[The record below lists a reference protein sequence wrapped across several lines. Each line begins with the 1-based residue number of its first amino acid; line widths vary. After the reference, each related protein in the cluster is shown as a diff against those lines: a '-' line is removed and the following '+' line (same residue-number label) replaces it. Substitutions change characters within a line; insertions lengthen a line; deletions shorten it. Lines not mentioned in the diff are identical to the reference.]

1 MATFP
6 GSRQYDDEF
15 LVASDPGST
24 WYTTNNVAYMDQS
37 KVERPQQTDVK
48 ILHKVRKPRQ
58 RESHYAR
65 DAREA
70 LKGTAKRNMATMPAA
85 GVPYGHAC
93 APRVTEDGLG
103 VAEVGYPFGTP
114 FIDMKQRRF
123 GNCAGG
129 TTHSKPMRSQ
139 TVTGYRADETVQW
152 LKRHKADRHLDV
164 QSIAQKVDQKLQA
177 IYNAPVD
184 SQMWHQ
190 PLSETL
196 SSQAMGKTSKS
207 SSFLGLRPVT
217 TRHTHGR
224 LPGVKIP
231 IDCNRIYYEAK
242 PNRYLMQSLSL
253 F

>member
-164 QSIAQKVDQKLQA
+164 QSIAQKVDQKLQVKFRRVVFRVLQRA
-177 IYNAPVD
+177 CGPAGHAHMGMADLPVRCR
-184 SQMWHQ
+184 SVASAVWWAGMCGGMVCRKYFYLYKWCC
-190 PLSETL
+190 
-196 SSQAMGKTSKS
+196 
-207 SSFLGLRPVT
+207 LR
-217 TRHTHGR
+217 
-224 LPGVKIP
+224 
-231 IDCNRIYYEAK
+231 DA
-242 PNRYLMQSLSL
+242 
-253 F
+253 